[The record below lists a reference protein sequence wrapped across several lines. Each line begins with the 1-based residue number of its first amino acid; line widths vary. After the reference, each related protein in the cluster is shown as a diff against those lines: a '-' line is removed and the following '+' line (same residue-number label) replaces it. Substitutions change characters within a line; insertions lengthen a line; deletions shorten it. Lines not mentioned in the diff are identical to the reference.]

1 MRLKTFELAIKM
13 EFWAGDE
20 YDGPVELAGHV
31 RDFLPVMI
39 DALSVMGTSMR
50 VWRQEGVA
58 EKKLLYAPGFTA
70 ELPHWSAEEKTKYG
84 GGR

>member
-1 MRLKTFELAIKM
+1 
-13 EFWAGDE
+13 
-20 YDGPVELAGHV
+20 
-31 RDFLPVMI
+31 MI
-39 DALSVMGTSMR
+39 DASSVMGTSMR